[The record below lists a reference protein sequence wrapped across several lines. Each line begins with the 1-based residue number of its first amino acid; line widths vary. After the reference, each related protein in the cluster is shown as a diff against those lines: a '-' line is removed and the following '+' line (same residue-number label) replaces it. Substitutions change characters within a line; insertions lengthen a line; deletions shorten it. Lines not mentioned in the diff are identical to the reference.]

1 MPHLEN
7 YKTAIVAVDDRLK
20 DSGYLK
26 HWKLEGKR
34 AHYWIWKKE
43 DEDRGLQHVIRVTLG
58 NFGDLELLTA
68 TFDEN
73 KYTTVRLGRVETGG
87 NPKQQHIARL
97 YELVD
102 AAIEYNT
109 SMTHDKLTRAMHESI
124 IGRSY

>member
-1 MPHLEN
+1 MQNIEN

-34 AHYWIWKKE
+34 EHYWIWKKD

-68 TFDEN
+68 TFDES

-87 NPKQQHIARL
+87 NPK
-97 YELVD
+97 
-102 AAIEYNT
+102 
-109 SMTHDKLTRAMHESI
+109 
-124 IGRSY
+124 